1 MLLPVKWLKDYI
13 DTNKSAR
20 ELADGLTLSGSHV
33 ESIKALDNGIEN
45 VVVGKVLKVEKHPNA
60 DKLVI
65 CTIDIGKE
73 KLVIVTGA
81 KNVNEGDYLPV
92 ALIGSKLANGLEI
105 KESNFRGVSSF
116 GMLCSLQELGL
127 PDNVIPKE
135 MRDGI
140 FILDKEYPLGTS
152 ILEVLEL
159 NDQVIEFEITPNRP
173 DCLSIIGM
181 ARETAATFNYK
192 LNEPSVEIHNDVDD
206 INDYTNG
213 ISVETDKCT
222 RFYSRVI
229 KDVVIEP
236 SPIWLQTRLM
246 KAGVRP
252 ISNIVDIT
260 NFVMLEYGQPL
271 HAYDLEELNGK
282 KIIVRQAEKDEKIFT
297 LDGNERTLN
306 EDDIV
311 IADGLE
317 PIGLAGV
324 MGGLDSEITDDTKI
338 VLLEGANFNS
348 ENVRLTSKKLGL
360 RTEASTRFEKG
371 LDPNLCSIAVERVC
385 QLVELIGAGTVVK
398 GSIDVY
404 NNVKENKELE
414 LNPERCNKL
423 LGESIPVNKMLEYLN
438 ALGLESAYDGS
449 LINVSVPTYRLDI
462 NIEVDLI
469 EEVGRL
475 YGFHNIKPKA
485 LLGGLS
491 RGDKPYKNMLED
503 KVKSILEGLG
513 LNEVMTYS
521 FISPKAYDK
530 INLTKS
536 DDKRKYIKILNPL
549 GEDYST
555 MRTTL
560 LPNMLDL
567 LSRNFNKGIDSIY
580 AFEIGNTFIPKNL
593 PVKSLPD
600 EKKVLSIGA
609 YGDVDFYEM
618 KEIVEIT
625 LSKLGIKNLSYEREE
640 NNPTY
645 HPGRT
650 AKVCFNEEFLGI
662 IGEIHPD
669 VLRKYDIKTKVY
681 TAQLDFDKIV
691 DLTNLEIVYK
701 PLPKYPSM
709 VRDIAIT
716 VKEDVLV
723 GDIEKIILKH
733 GGGLIEKLELFDIYR
748 GDQIEE
754 GLKSVAYSIVYRSY
768 ERTLTDDEVNE
779 IQKVIIEDLERSV
792 DAKLRS

>member
-116 GMLCSLQELGL
+116 GMLCSLQELGF
-127 PDNVIPKE
+127 PDNVIAKE

-311 IADGLE
+311 IAD
-317 PIGLAGV
+317 
-324 MGGLDSEITDDTKI
+324 
-338 VLLEGANFNS
+338 
-348 ENVRLTSKKLGL
+348 
-360 RTEASTRFEKG
+360 
-371 LDPNLCSIAVERVC
+371 
-385 QLVELIGAGTVVK
+385 
-398 GSIDVY
+398 
-404 NNVKENKELE
+404 
-414 LNPERCNKL
+414 
-423 LGESIPVNKMLEYLN
+423 
-438 ALGLESAYDGS
+438 
-449 LINVSVPTYRLDI
+449 
-462 NIEVDLI
+462 
-469 EEVGRL
+469 
-475 YGFHNIKPKA
+475 
-485 LLGGLS
+485 
-491 RGDKPYKNMLED
+491 
-503 KVKSILEGLG
+503 
-513 LNEVMTYS
+513 
-521 FISPKAYDK
+521 
-530 INLTKS
+530 
-536 DDKRKYIKILNPL
+536 
-549 GEDYST
+549 
-555 MRTTL
+555 
-560 LPNMLDL
+560 
-567 LSRNFNKGIDSIY
+567 
-580 AFEIGNTFIPKNL
+580 
-593 PVKSLPD
+593 
-600 EKKVLSIGA
+600 
-609 YGDVDFYEM
+609 
-618 KEIVEIT
+618 
-625 LSKLGIKNLSYEREE
+625 
-640 NNPTY
+640 
-645 HPGRT
+645 
-650 AKVCFNEEFLGI
+650 
-662 IGEIHPD
+662 
-669 VLRKYDIKTKVY
+669 
-681 TAQLDFDKIV
+681 
-691 DLTNLEIVYK
+691 
-701 PLPKYPSM
+701 
-709 VRDIAIT
+709 
-716 VKEDVLV
+716 
-723 GDIEKIILKH
+723 
-733 GGGLIEKLELFDIYR
+733 
-748 GDQIEE
+748 
-754 GLKSVAYSIVYRSY
+754 
-768 ERTLTDDEVNE
+768 
-779 IQKVIIEDLERSV
+779 
-792 DAKLRS
+792 

>member
-116 GMLCSLQELGL
+116 GMLCSLQELGF
-127 PDNVIPKE
+127 PDNVIAKE

-348 ENVRLTSKKLGL
+348 KNVRLTSKKLGL

-723 GDIEKIILKH
+723 GNIEKIILKH

>member
-348 ENVRLTSKKLGL
+348 KNVRLTSKKLGL

>member
-116 GMLCSLQELGL
+116 GMLCSLQELGF
-127 PDNVIPKE
+127 PDNVIAKE

-324 MGGLDSEITDDTKI
+324 MGGLDSEITDDTRI

-348 ENVRLTSKKLGL
+348 KNVRLTSKKLGL

>member
-1 MLLPVKWLKDYI
+1 
-13 DTNKSAR
+13 
-20 ELADGLTLSGSHV
+20 
-33 ESIKALDNGIEN
+33 
-45 VVVGKVLKVEKHPNA
+45 
-60 DKLVI
+60 
-65 CTIDIGKE
+65 
-73 KLVIVTGA
+73 
-81 KNVNEGDYLPV
+81 
-92 ALIGSKLANGLEI
+92 
-105 KESNFRGVSSF
+105 
-116 GMLCSLQELGL
+116 
-127 PDNVIPKE
+127 
-135 MRDGI
+135 
-140 FILDKEYPLGTS
+140 
-152 ILEVLEL
+152 
-159 NDQVIEFEITPNRP
+159 
-173 DCLSIIGM
+173 
-181 ARETAATFNYK
+181 
-192 LNEPSVEIHNDVDD
+192 
-206 INDYTNG
+206 
-213 ISVETDKCT
+213 
-222 RFYSRVI
+222 
-229 KDVVIEP
+229 
-236 SPIWLQTRLM
+236 
-246 KAGVRP
+246 
-252 ISNIVDIT
+252 
-260 NFVMLEYGQPL
+260 
-271 HAYDLEELNGK
+271 
-282 KIIVRQAEKDEKIFT
+282 
-297 LDGNERTLN
+297 
-306 EDDIV
+306 
-311 IADGLE
+311 
-317 PIGLAGV
+317 